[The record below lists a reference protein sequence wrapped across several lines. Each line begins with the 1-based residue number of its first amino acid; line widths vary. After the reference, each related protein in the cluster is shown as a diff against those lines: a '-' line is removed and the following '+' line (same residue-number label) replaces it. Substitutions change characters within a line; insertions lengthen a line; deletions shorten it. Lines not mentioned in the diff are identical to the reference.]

1 MERKVINILGVNIDK
16 VTEIEALDRAVS
28 YVSSDGVSVIYTP
41 NPEIVMAAY
50 EDKEFLNVLNSSDMC
65 VPDGIGVVYGAKIIG
80 EPLPER
86 VPGFDLSCRLMK
98 KMGEMGKSVFLFGS
112 KPGVAEKAAAT
123 LEKTCPGLKIAG
135 CRDGYFKDEDTDDI
149 IKQINSSNADLLM
162 VCLGAP
168 KQEKW
173 IYNNREKLNVKLCI
187 GAGGSLDV
195 LAGEVKRAP
204 KIFIKL
210 NLEWFYRFCKQP
222 SRIGRF
228 VALPKFILTVMKG
241 SRREPN
247 EK

>member
-1 MERKVINILGVNIDK
+1 MREIINILGVNIDNI
-16 VTEIEALDRAVS
+16 TARDALYKAEG
-28 YVSSDGVSVIYTP
+28 YLKSDGVSVIYTP

-50 EDKEFLNVLNSSDMC
+50 QDAEFLEVINSSDMC

-86 VPGFDLSCRLMK
+86 VPGFELCCGLLESMS
-98 KMGEMGKSVFLFGS
+98 KSGGGVFLFGS
-112 KPGVAEKAAAT
+112 KPGVAEKAAKNIE
-123 LEKTCPGLKIAG
+123 EKYPGIKISG
-135 CRDGYFKDEDTDDI
+135 TRNGYFKEEDETEI
-149 IKQINSSNADLLM
+149 IEQINASGANLLM

-173 IYNNREKLNVKLCI
+173 INAHKDELKVNLCI

-210 NLEWFYRFCKQP
+210 NLEWFYRLLKQP

-228 VALPKFILTVMKG
+228 MALPKFILTVSK
-241 SRREPN
+241 EN
-247 EK
+247 KK